1 MQHSSR
7 MACTQKNAMNLKG
20 GHLMSVE
27 RNQKNT
33 RYKNQYNA
41 SNYDNLR
48 IVAPKGRKATVEA
61 LAAKYGISVN
71 GLVNRLLRT
80 EAGLSEEEWKKGAE
94 QQE

>member
-1 MQHSSR
+1 
-7 MACTQKNAMNLKG
+7 
-20 GHLMSVE
+20 MSVE

-80 EAGLSEEEWKKGAE
+80 RGRAVGRRVEERRRTAGIAIR
-94 QQE
+94 QTQRYI

>member
-1 MQHSSR
+1 
-7 MACTQKNAMNLKG
+7 
-20 GHLMSVE
+20 MSVE

-41 SNYDNLR
+41 SNYDTLR
-48 IVAPKGRKATVEA
+48 IVVPQGRKATVEA